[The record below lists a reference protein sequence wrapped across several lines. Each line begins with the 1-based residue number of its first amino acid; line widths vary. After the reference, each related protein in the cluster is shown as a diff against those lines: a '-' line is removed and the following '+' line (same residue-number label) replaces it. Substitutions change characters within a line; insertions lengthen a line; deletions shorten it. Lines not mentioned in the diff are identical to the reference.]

1 MPGFDNI
8 RQLPQSIEEIDYSDI
23 EEKYQVPFEDGFDT
37 IIVVDNVPIVDE
49 SKKDK
54 LLKFIRKIFKN
65 AGDIKEEGI
74 HMPMDPDPK
83 TEDPISK
90 GFLFIEFETPE
101 QATMAI
107 KQYDRYPM
115 DKTHYLAVNRFTD
128 IEKYSQIEEE
138 YKEPEEEKF
147 IEKEH
152 LRSWLTDPQARDQF
166 VLYRGDDVSIF
177 WNKKTE
183 PPEEAHKRV
192 NWTETYVQWSPLG
205 TYLATFHRQG
215 IALWGGPSWN
225 KIIRFVHSG
234 VKLIDFSPNEKYLVT
249 WSNEPI
255 TLGPNGGAGTPFGPD
270 DEGRQIIVW
279 DVHGGNLLRS
289 FYSTTL
295 SSDGTPAK
303 ITWPMF
309 KWSSSDKYFARV
321 TQGQQGQQ
329 GQQILSVYET
339 PGMGLVGN
347 KSIKIEGLVDFEWAP
362 SSDKEK
368 EKDKSL
374 GDKKQ
379 REELLSYWT
388 PEIGNQPAR
397 VTLLNIP
404 SKEIVRTRNLVN
416 VSD

>member
-1 MPGFDNI
+1 MPGFDNA
-8 RQLPQSIEEIDYSDI
+8 RQFPQSIEDIDYSDI
-23 EEKYQVPFEDGFDT
+23 EEEYQVPFEEGFDT
-37 IIVVDNVPIVDE
+37 IIVVDNAPIVDE
-49 SKKDK
+49 SKKEK

-65 AGDIKEEGI
+65 VGNIKEGGI
-74 HMPMDPDPK
+74 YMPMDPDPK
-83 TEDPISK
+83 TGNPTSK
-90 GFLFIEFETPE
+90 GYLFIEFETPE
-101 QATMAI
+101 QAAMAI
-107 KQYDRYPM
+107 KQYDGYPM
-115 DKTHYLAVNRFTD
+115 DKTHLLAVNRFTD

-147 IEKEH
+147 VEKEH

-166 VLYRGDDVSIF
+166 VLYRSDDVFIF

-255 TLGPNGGAGTPFGPD
+255 TLGPNGGAGTPFGTD
-270 DEGRQIIVW
+270 DEGRQIIIW

-289 FYSTTL
+289 FLSSTL
-295 SSDGTPAK
+295 SPDGTPNK

-339 PGMGLVGN
+339 PSMGLVGN

-362 SSDKEK
+362 ASDKEK
-368 EKDKSL
+368 ERDKHS

-404 SKEIVRTRNLVN
+404 SKEI
-416 VSD
+416 